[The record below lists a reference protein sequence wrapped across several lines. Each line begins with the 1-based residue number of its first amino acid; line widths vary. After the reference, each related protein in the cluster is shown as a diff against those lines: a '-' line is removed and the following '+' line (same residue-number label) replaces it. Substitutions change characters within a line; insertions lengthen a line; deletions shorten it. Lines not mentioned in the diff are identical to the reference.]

1 MAAPGFSSMKAKA
14 DMDMLRKHF
23 NDELL
28 QVLEEEQ
35 YKENMRETQIHN
47 ISNPQEAAM
56 LEQ

>member
-47 ISNPQEAAM
+47 ISNP
-56 LEQ
+56 